1 LIDDIKLVPK
11 IIFDLIVCDVFLK
24 KRNQLWG
31 SSNPLSKVIKAMLLN
46 LTNDQAAK
54 VLYWQIIGLGN

>member
-11 IIFDLIVCDVFLK
+11 IIFDLIVCDVFFK